1 MIKRAL
7 LTLLLLLASAA
18 GLEAQSVR
26 VTVTDAGTGA
36 PVAGA
41 MVRVESDS
49 GTLVRAGFSDERGTI
64 VLPVRDA
71 GRYAVTASRGGYVPS
86 RQDLLFAADG
96 EARVALALRASPVA
110 LDTLRVIAAPTRAEV
125 GSQTFDRR
133 RANGRGIYL
142 DSAYIAQRSA
152 RWPGEL
158 LQSVPGIEVL
168 PVHGRTGWRRPITRM
183 GGRCLNNLVNGLP
196 YYGGWPRF
204 VTLEETLRRNSV
216 VAVEVYR
223 VFEEVPPELQ
233 RYARAPRACGL
244 IVYWTVDGW
253 TSPSRGAQTAPQ
265 N

>member
-1 MIKRAL
+1 MTYR
-7 LTLLLLLASAA
+7 TLLSLVFLLASAA
-18 GLEAQSVR
+18 TVQAQSVR
-26 VTVTDAGTGA
+26 VTVTDSGTGA

-41 MVRVESDS
+41 MVRVQGDS
-49 GTLVRAGFSDERGTI
+49 GVLVRAGFSDERGTI
-64 VLPVRDA
+64 VLPLRDP
-71 GRYAVTASRGGYVPS
+71 GRYAVSASRSGYLAAKEE
-86 RQDLLFAADG
+86 LLFRAEG
-96 EARVALALRASPVA
+96 ETRIALALRSSPLA
-110 LDTLRVIAAPTRAEV
+110 LDTLRVMAPPTGPEV
-125 GSQTFDRR
+125 GSQTFGRR
-133 RANGRGIYL
+133 QANGRGIYL

-183 GGRCLNNLVNGLP
+183 GGRCLSYLVNGLP

-204 VTLEETLRRNSV
+204 VTLEETLRSSSV

-233 RYARAPRACGL
+233 RYARNPRPCGL

-253 TSPSRGAQTAPQ
+253 TSPSRGVQTAQ
-265 N
+265 